1 MKTCVLLLI
10 LSVSVEGHLRLFHQN
25 VAGRKKT
32 YFYET
37 GVSSDF
43 EGTNFWCRQLG
54 GRLPIIHTTDDL
66 SFLTGT
72 VVSGANANTWLGL
85 RKEGDSC
92 SEWMDGT
99 KVNITFNW
107 ITNARCE
114 NCFSECCAMYVTV
127 SGHMG
132 FASCST
138 NHLQVCV
145 LDGSS
150 MDPLTLTNKLMAT
163 ELAMEELQE
172 ESNEKLMEAR
182 QQLDKTMKKISELE
196 DWVNK
201 HGSKIASI
209 TATHDE
215 DMKKEVD
222 DLKKKSSTSNAL
234 LWTILSIMT
243 VLIVI
248 MGFISYCSRRN
259 PMPVFREDSVAYIA
273 NEDRLNFNSAGP
285 SSPSNNTSNNT
296 SRKTNN
302 LYRGERDECGAP

>member
-1 MKTCVLLLI
+1 MKTLVLLLI
-10 LSVSVEGHLRLFHQN
+10 LSVSVDGHLKLFHQN

-43 EGTNFWCRQLG
+43 EGTNAWCRQLG

-72 VVSGANANTWLGL
+72 VVSGTSSGTWLGL
-85 RKEGDSC
+85 KKEGTSC

-99 KVNITFNW
+99 QVNISFTWNP
-107 ITNARCE
+107 NARCE
-114 NCFSECCAMYVTV
+114 HCQQECCAMHVTGTGV
-127 SGHMG
+127 MG
-132 FASCST
+132 ISSCSS
-138 NHLQVCV
+138 NLLQVCV

-163 ELAMEELQE
+163 ELAMKELQE
-172 ESNEKLMEAR
+172 ESNEKMAEAR
-182 QQLDKTMKKISELE
+182 QQLDKTMKKLSQLE
-196 DWVNK
+196 DWVSK

-209 TATHDE
+209 TTTHDK
-215 DMKKEVD
+215 DMKKEID

-234 LWTILSIMT
+234 LWSILSIMT

-259 PMPVFREDSVAYIA
+259 PLPVFREDSVAYIA
-273 NEDRLNFNSAGP
+273 SEDRLNFNSPGP
-285 SSPSNNTSNNT
+285 SSPSNNT